1 MRPNLLFADI
11 NIPPVQTNGDEKW
24 KTPVDGLLGKTLKT
38 FFPTGDIFEDTTCE
52 PTKKCNFNE
61 ILFKGLTSSWLAFTA
76 LLVPDTAAQIKPKL
90 ASSAQAAAKSCT
102 GNNNNTCGITWYQ
115 NKWDGTTGMEQ
126 EISATNVFLA
136 NMINFDTGTFGPVTS
151 KTGGNSSSDPNAG
164 EGKGGGD
171 DVKEKPTTSGD
182 KAGAS
187 ILTLIFV
194 FTWAGGMVW
203 MMLGA

>member
-1 MRPNLLFADI
+1 MRTTVLFADT
-11 NIPPVQTNGDEKW
+11 NTPPVQTNGDEKW
-24 KTPVDGLLGKTLKT
+24 KKPVDGLLGKTLKS
-38 FFPTGDIFEDTTCE
+38 FFPNGDVFEDITCE
-52 PTKKCNFNE
+52 PIKKCNFNE

-90 ASSAQAAAKSCT
+90 ASSAMAAAKSCT
-102 GNNNNTCGITWYQ
+102 GNNNNSCGITWYQ
-115 NKWDGTTGMEQ
+115 NKWDGSTGMEQ

-151 KTGGNSSSDPNAG
+151 KTGGSSSSDPNAG
-164 EGKGGGD
+164 EGKSGD
-171 DVKEKPTTSGD
+171 SDKEKPITTGD

-194 FTWAGGMVW
+194 FGWAGTMAW